1 MADICSMQVDYLIVG
16 QGICGT
22 FLSRYLLDAGCSIRV
37 IDYPNPDTASQIAS
51 GIINPITGR
60 RLVRTWEIEKFL
72 PFAREA
78 YTEIAKL
85 LHQPLIREMSVL
97 EFPTTVQMKQA
108 FEHRTLT
115 EEFVRYPTENNR
127 WKKYFNSIFDPGEIT
142 PALLISLNHLL
153 SGWRIALQKRN
164 LIESSFLSWDNIQY
178 EPTGIRYGDIKAKKI
193 IYCDGVNSVSNPRFL
208 NLPFAPNKGEVIWA
222 RIPELSDQYI
232 YKAGITLVPWEKD
245 IWWIGSTYEWD
256 FTDALPTD
264 KFRERVTTYLQ
275 QWLKLPFEILD
286 HRASIRPANLER
298 RPFVGLHPANDRIG
312 ILNGMG
318 TKGCSLAPWFA
329 KEMADHL
336 TRGTPLH
343 PLADIQRFKKILSKN
358 SID

>member
-1 MADICSMQVDYLIVG
+1 MQVDYLIVG

-22 FLSRYLLDAGCSIRV
+22 FLSRYLLDAGCTIRV
-37 IDYPNPDTASQIAS
+37 IDQPNRDSASQVAS

-78 YTEIAKL
+78 YSEMSQL
-85 LHQPLIREMSVL
+85 LDQPLIREMSVL
-97 EFPTTVQMKQA
+97 EFPTTVQMKHA
-108 FEHRTLT
+108 FENRTLT
-115 EEFVRYPTENNR
+115 ETFVRYPLQNTL
-127 WKKYFNSIFDPGEIT
+127 WKESFNSIFEPGEIA
-142 PALLISLNHLL
+142 PALLISINHLL
-153 SGWRIALQKRN
+153 SGWRVALQKRN
-164 LIESSFLSWDNIQY
+164 LIESSLLSWDEIQH

-193 IYCDGVNSVSNPRFL
+193 IFCDGVNSENNPYFKK
-208 NLPFAPNKGEVIWA
+208 LPFAPNKGEVIWA

-256 FTDALPTD
+256 FTDALPTE
-264 KFRERVTTYLQ
+264 KFRDRVTTYLQ

-298 RPFVGLHPANDRIG
+298 RPFVGLHPTNDKVG

-318 TKGCSLAPWFA
+318 TKGCSLAPFFA
-329 KEMADHL
+329 EQFTSHILQQTAI
-336 TRGTPLH
+336 
-343 PLADIQRFKKILSKN
+343 DIEA
-358 SID
+358 SIDRFNILATK

>member
-1 MADICSMQVDYLIVG
+1 MADICDMQVDYLIVG
-16 QGICGT
+16 QGICGS
-22 FLSRYLLDAGCSIRV
+22 FLSRYLLEAGCSIRV
-37 IDYPNPDTASQIAS
+37 IDHPNPDSASTIAS

-78 YTEIAKL
+78 YSAMSQL
-85 LHQPLIREMSVL
+85 LHQPLIREMSLL

-115 EEFVRYPTENNR
+115 ESFVRYPTQNSR
-127 WKKYFNSIFDPGEIT
+127 WKEYFNSIFEPGEIS
-142 PALLISLNHLL
+142 PALLVSLNPFI
-153 SGWRIALQKRN
+153 SGWRNELQKRN
-164 LIESSFLSWDNIQY
+164 IIDNSLLSFEDIRN
-178 EPTGIRYGDIKAKKI
+178 EPTGILYRDISAKKI
-193 IYCDGVNSVSNPRFL
+193 IFCDGVNSGNNPLFSK
-208 NLPFAPNKGEVIWA
+208 LPFAPNKGEVIWA
-222 RIPELSDQYI
+222 SIPELSDEFI

-256 FTDALPTD
+256 FTDALPT
-264 KFRERVTTYLQ
+264 KQFRERVTTYLQ

-298 RPFVGLHPANDRIG
+298 RPFVGLHPANDSIA

-329 KEMADHL
+329 KELADHL
-336 TRGTPLH
+336 TQGTPLH
-343 PLADIQRFKKILSKN
+343 PLADIKRFQKILSKN

>member
-1 MADICSMQVDYLIVG
+1 MADICCMQVDYLIVG

-22 FLSRYLLDAGCSIRV
+22 FLSKYLLDAGCSIRV
-37 IDYPNPDTASQIAS
+37 VDYPNPNSASQIAS

-72 PFAREA
+72 PYAREA
-78 YTEIAKL
+78 YTAMAQI

-97 EFPTTVQMKQA
+97 EFPTTVQMKDA
-108 FEHRTLT
+108 FGNRTLT
-115 EEFVRYPTENNR
+115 DEFVRYPSQNKVWNT
-127 WKKYFNSIFDPGEIT
+127 YFNNIFEPGEIA
-142 PALLISLNHLL
+142 PALLISINRLL
-153 SGWRIALQKRN
+153 SGWRKELEMRN
-164 LIESSFLSWDNIQY
+164 LIDATLISSEDIRI
-178 EPTGIRYGDIKAKKI
+178 EPTGIYYQDISAEKI
-193 IYCDGVNSVSNPRFL
+193 IFCDGVSSENNIHFMK
-208 NLPFAPNKGEVIWA
+208 LPFAPNKGEVIWA
-222 RIPELSDQYI
+222 SIPELPDQYI

-256 FTDALPTD
+256 FTDTLPTE
-264 KFRERVTTYLQ
+264 KFRQRVTAYLQ
-275 QWLKLPFEILD
+275 QWLKLPFEILN

-336 TRGTPLH
+336 TKGTPIQ
-343 PLADIQRFKKILSKN
+343 PVADIQRFKKN
-358 SID
+358 FE

>member
-1 MADICSMQVDYLIVG
+1 MADICAMQVDYLIIG
-16 QGICGT
+16 QGLCGS
-22 FLSRYLLDAGCSIRV
+22 FLSRYLLEAGCSVMV
-37 IDYPNPDTASQIAS
+37 IDHPNENSASRIAS
-51 GIINPITGR
+51 GIINPVTGR
-60 RLVRTWEIEKFL
+60 RLVRTWEIEKLL

-78 YTEIAKL
+78 YSSWEEQLKVS
-85 LHQPLIREMSVL
+85 LIREISVL
-97 EFPTTVQMKQA
+97 DFPPNRNMQQA
-108 FEHRTLT
+108 FEERALEDAYLQYPVNGKEWESYFNFIFPPGIIQPALSISITTLLSAWRKELLIRNALRAELFAWDELIYT
-115 EEFVRYPTENNR
+115 NHDVRYR
-127 WKKYFNSIFDPGEIT
+127 DI
-142 PALLISLNHLL
+142 
-153 SGWRIALQKRN
+153 IAQ
-164 LIESSFLSWDNIQY
+164 
-178 EPTGIRYGDIKAKKI
+178 KI
-193 IYCDGVNSVSNPRFL
+193 IFCDGVHSQQLPCFQL
-208 NLPFAPNKGEVIWA
+208 LPFAPNKGEVIWA
-222 RIPELSDQYI
+222 RIPELPDQYI

-256 FTDALPTD
+256 FTDAQPTE
-264 KFRERVTTYLQ
+264 KFRERVIAQLK

-298 RPFVGLHPANDRIG
+298 RPFVGLHPSNDRIG

-336 TRGTPLH
+336 TKGTPIH